1 MVGNFVPIYI
11 RYTNL
16 RFMAGEDYFFTTPY
30 EKELKFDR
38 HDCVTVPTAIVVEL
52 DGYVTTAIRKRWYD
66 MIFYKLKSLMGYWE
80 N

>member
-1 MVGNFVPIYI
+1 
-11 RYTNL
+11 
-16 RFMAGEDYFFTTPY
+16 MAGEDYLVSIPY

-38 HDCVTVPTAIVVEL
+38 HDCVTVPTAIIVEL

-66 MIFYKLKSLMGYWE
+66 MIFYKIKALMGYWE